1 VVRRA
6 LIAILSPCLLPG
18 VAAGQVLQRTQIDSA
33 KVPAPRMHYQ
43 AEYTFDTPS
52 DSLRWKQQNG
62 LNVSFGSTD
71 ESYMRSEVP
80 DLRASRLWEATGWK
94 GERLNA
100 QIVLWSPDTVNQ
112 IRITTSDL
120 VNAQGAVLSKTNLQ
134 ARVVRYVLSNHAY
147 GAAPRGC
154 EASDTVFLMP
164 DRLEDFERFDLPGR
178 SVRSVWI
185 SLDNPPGTAAGIY
198 QGTIDVSSEK
208 THTSLQVRIRVQN
221 QVLPNARDWSF
232 RLDLW
237 QNPWVIAWYYHL
249 QPWSDE
255 HKALLKRHLRL
266 YAEAGGKYITTYA
279 VHSPWADNSYMIE
292 GAMIDWTKRAD
303 GTWKFDYD
311 IFDQYVQ
318 LAMDAGVD
326 KAITIY
332 TPVPWGHRF
341 RYLDAKTGNYV
352 YEEWSPD
359 SAKFR
364 AMFPVFLD
372 DLKAH
377 LEQKGWFS
385 RTYLGINEN
394 PMPITLAAIKVIK
407 DHSRAWRITYA
418 GDWHP
423 ELDSL
428 LDDYSPA
435 ITSEPTPPELRQR
448 SSRGATTTYYVAC
461 FPPRPNNF
469 VFSPPIEGRY
479 IGWYAGAYGYD
490 GFLRWAYDAWPAD
503 PVRDARHAI
512 WPAGDTFLVYP
523 GASSSIR
530 FEKLREGIVDY
541 EKLRILRALA
551 SSSTNGEVRRQLRAL
566 DDHLRTFAQDPDYAK
581 RDYGVARLTEAVH
594 KGMRMLE
601 ALSERL
607 AQ

>member
-1 VVRRA
+1 
-6 LIAILSPCLLPG
+6 
-18 VAAGQVLQRTQIDSA
+18 
-33 KVPAPRMHYQ
+33 
-43 AEYTFDTPS
+43 
-52 DSLRWKQQNG
+52 
-62 LNVSFGSTD
+62 
-71 ESYMRSEVP
+71 
-80 DLRASRLWEATGWK
+80 
-94 GERLNA
+94 
-100 QIVLWSPDTVNQ
+100 
-112 IRITTSDL
+112 
-120 VNAQGAVLSKTNLQ
+120 
-134 ARVVRYVLSNHAY
+134 
-147 GAAPRGC
+147 
-154 EASDTVFLMP
+154 
-164 DRLEDFERFDLPGR
+164 
-178 SVRSVWI
+178 
-185 SLDNPPGTAAGIY
+185 
-198 QGTIDVSSEK
+198 
-208 THTSLQVRIRVQN
+208 
-221 QVLPNARDWSF
+221 
-232 RLDLW
+232 
-237 QNPWVIAWYYHL
+237 
-249 QPWSDE
+249 
-255 HKALLKRHLRL
+255 
-266 YAEAGGKYITTYA
+266 
-279 VHSPWADNSYMIE
+279 
-292 GAMIDWTKRAD
+292 
-303 GTWKFDYD
+303 
-311 IFDQYVQ
+311 
-318 LAMDAGVD
+318 
-326 KAITIY
+326 
-332 TPVPWGHRF
+332 
-341 RYLDAKTGNYV
+341 
-352 YEEWSPD
+352 
-359 SAKFR
+359 
-364 AMFPVFLD
+364 MFPMFLD

-435 ITSEPTPPELRQR
+435 ITQEPSPPELRQR
-448 SSRGATTTYYVAC
+448 SARGSTTTYYVAC

-479 IGWYAGAYGYD
+479 IGWYAAAYGYD

-551 SSSTNGEVRRQLRAL
+551 SRSTNGEIKRQLRAL
-566 DDHLRTFAQDPDYAK
+566 DDHLRTFVGDPDYGK
-581 RDYGVARLTEAVH
+581 RDYGAARVTEAVH